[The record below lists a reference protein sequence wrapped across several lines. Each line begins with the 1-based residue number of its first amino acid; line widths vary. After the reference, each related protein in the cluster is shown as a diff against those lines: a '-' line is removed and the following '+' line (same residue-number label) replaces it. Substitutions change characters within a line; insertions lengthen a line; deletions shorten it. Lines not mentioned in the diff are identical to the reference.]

1 MATEETQQRFY
12 EDATYLQKEER
23 TDQYIFKWDDYI
35 TDMLGSGFVNEAA
48 IYYISEE
55 VGPVKVSGT
64 RDFDMSV
71 EEIDHALEGVL
82 YPDVVYKQGLSVA
95 GKQYK
100 VVLADGHH
108 GILAKQGLDGCTVCR
123 TFRLLIVA
131 THCET
136 VQPSDCNHI
145 VMSLGDFFRRKAL

>member
-1 MATEETQQRFY
+1 MDANEPHQQIMS
-12 EDATYLQKEER
+12 TYRQKEER
-23 TDQYIFKWDDYI
+23 DDQYIFTWDAYI
-35 TDMLGSGFVNEAA
+35 TDMLGSGFVYDAA

-71 EEIDHALEGVL
+71 EEIDQALEGIL
-82 YPDVVYKQGLSVA
+82 HPDVAYTQGIRVA
-95 GKQYK
+95 GQQYK
-100 VVLADGHH
+100 VTLADGHH
-108 GILAKQGLDGCTVCR
+108 GILAKKGLYGCTVCR

-131 THCET
+131 THQEN
-136 VQPSDCNHI
+136 VQPSDCNHL